1 MKYKLKGEQ
10 YQYKAIDQVI
20 RIRQFVINK
29 GLRLTK
35 ITGLI
40 ILFTGCFSTLRSV
53 AQMFSPDY
61 GYYGAPMSNFLS
73 TSYLT
78 QQVVNDNAFG
88 KNVSNASTHKTPT
101 FNSLQSGSTVIAISS
116 PPIMPAKLSAFYPA
130 EKRAEVTKVFGEVLN
145 MYHKIEANFGVPK
158 YDLAAAIA
166 AFLAGSWTAYHNQ
179 GFPDENFLP
188 LVEQIRGIIA
198 SNPQLQKANVAEKQE
213 MYEQMAIIGTFMAV
227 TQQGLQQQPNSQITA
242 NMQQTAKGYLEQFLQ
257 VNVNNVVFTKE
268 GMTIKSK

>member
-1 MKYKLKGEQ
+1 MNYNSKDKLS
-10 YQYKAIDQVI
+10 QYKAVIQVI
-20 RIRQFVINK
+20 RTEQFVRK
-29 GLRLTK
+29 KVLRLTK

-40 ILFTGCFSTLRSV
+40 VLLVSCFSAPRTL

-88 KNVSNASTHKTPT
+88 KSVSKTSTHETPT
-101 FNSLQSGSTVIAISS
+101 FNSLNSGSTVVAISS
-116 PPIMPAKLSAFYPA
+116 PPIMPAKLSTFYPT

-145 MYHKIEANFGVPK
+145 TYHKIEINFGIPK

-166 AFLAGSWTAYHNQ
+166 AFLAGSWSAYHNQ
-179 GFPDENFLP
+179 AFPDENFLP

-198 SNPQLQKANVAEKQE
+198 SNPQLQEANVAQKQE
-213 MYEQMAIIGTFMAV
+213 MYEQMAIIGTFMAL
-227 TQQGLQQQPNSQITA
+227 TQQGLLQQPNSQITA
-242 NMQQTAKGYLEQFLQ
+242 NMQQTAKGYLEKFLQ
-257 VNVNNVVFTKE
+257 VNVDNITFTRE